1 MKQEDAFFIIEGHK
15 LAVINE
21 LVPIVGGVNEAIIL
35 QQIYYLT
42 HKYRKNY
49 KKGYIWVY
57 KTYPQWKETIPWLSI
72 SSIRRALNNLRNDGF
87 VIAAQFSTHV
97 YHNTL
102 WYRVN
107 EKQINAIKEQL
118 DNPDAISA
126 EIAVTD
132 DEGGEK
138 LVTVEKETVKE
149 ETKAPVQN
157 EQIVPVQ
164 NEQTTFQNEQV
175 VPVQNEQT
183 NNNIKIDKYKTIKE
197 KYKKEKSTV
206 AQSTKSKTTPAELD
220 TVIDYL
226 NQKAETHYRKN
237 ATNRDLVKA
246 RINEGYTIQ
255 DCMKVI
261 DNKTTQWLNTEWE
274 QYLRPRTL
282 FQKSK
287 FESYLNT
294 KPPKRTGKVVKEQM
308 PDYNQQAEQPKPV
321 DRQRI
326 KELSARLEKI
336 KQKQK
341 EVSS

>member
-1 MKQEDAFFIIEGHK
+1 MKQEESFFIIEGHK

-87 VIAAQFSTHV
+87 VITAQFSTHV

-107 EKQINAIKEQL
+107 EEQINAIKEQL

-132 DEGGEK
+132 DEDGEN
-138 LVTVEKETVKE
+138 LVTVDKETVKE
-149 ETKAPVQN
+149 ETKLPVQN
-157 EQIVPVQ
+157 EQSTFQSEQVIPVQ
-164 NEQTTFQNEQV
+164 I
-175 VPVQNEQT
+175 EQT

-197 KYKKEKSTV
+197 KYKKEKSPVTQT
-206 AQSTKSKTTPAELD
+206 AISKTDPAELD
-220 TVIDYL
+220 KVIDYL
-226 NQKAETHYRKN
+226 NQKADTHYRKN

-255 DCMKVI
+255 DCLTVI
-261 DNKTTQWLNTEWE
+261 DNKTVQWLNTEWE

-294 KPPKRTGKVVKEQM
+294 KPPKRTGKVIKEQM

-326 KELSARLEKI
+326 KELSARLEKL
-336 KQKQK
+336 KQEQK

>member
-1 MKQEDAFFIIEGHK
+1 MNKESSRLVIDDQPLQLLPK
-15 LAVINE
+15 LA
-21 LVPIVGGVNEAIIL
+21 IVAGGANEAAFI
-35 QQIYYLT
+35 QQIHYLT
-42 HKYRKNY
+42 SVFSQNEKDGH
-49 KKGYIWVY
+49 IWVY
-57 KTYPQWKETIPWLSI
+57 KSYAEWHKMFPWLSERTI
-72 SSIRRALNNLRNDGF
+72 QRILKKLHNNDLI
-87 VIAAQFSTHV
+87 VVEKFSTHL

-107 EKQINAIKEQL
+107 YDKLNELEKQLQKKEAEVKVPRQNDDSKNEHYRQSVEVVSRQVD
-118 DNPDAISA
+118 DNCCRQN
-126 EIAVTD
+126 D
-132 DEGGEK
+132 D
-138 LVTVEKETVKE
+138 
-149 ETKAPVQN
+149 
-157 EQIVPVQ
+157 
-164 NEQTTFQNEQV
+164 
-175 VPVQNEQT
+175 
-183 NNNIKIDKYKTIKE
+183 NNIKRKIYRKRDIE

-206 AQSTKSKTTPAELD
+206 TPTAVSKTDPAELD
-220 TVIDYL
+220 KVIDYL
-226 NQKAETHYRKN
+226 NQQAKTHYRKN

-294 KPPKRTGKVVKEQM
+294 KPPKRTGTVVKEQM

-326 KELSARLEKI
+326 KELSARLEKL

>member
-1 MKQEDAFFIIEGHK
+1 MKQEESFFIIEGHK

-87 VIAAQFSTHV
+87 VITAQFSTHV

-107 EKQINAIKEQL
+107 EEQINAIKEQL

-132 DEGGEK
+132 DEDGEN
-138 LVTVEKETVKE
+138 LVTVDKETVKE
-149 ETKAPVQN
+149 ETKLPVQN
-157 EQIVPVQ
+157 EQSTFQSEQVIPVQ
-164 NEQTTFQNEQV
+164 I
-175 VPVQNEQT
+175 EQT

-197 KYKKEKSTV
+197 KYKKEKSPVTQTAV
-206 AQSTKSKTTPAELD
+206 SKTDPAELD
-220 TVIDYL
+220 KVIDYL
-226 NQKAETHYRKN
+226 NQQAKTHYRKN

-255 DCMKVI
+255 DCLTVI
-261 DNKTTQWLNTEWE
+261 DNKTVQWLNTEWE

-321 DRQRI
+321 DRQKI
-326 KELSARLEKI
+326 KELSARLEKL

>member
-1 MKQEDAFFIIEGHK
+1 MKQEESFFIIEGHK

-49 KKGYIWVY
+49 KRGYIWVY

-87 VIAAQFSTHV
+87 VITAQFSTHV

-107 EKQINAIKEQL
+107 EEQINAIKEQL

-132 DEGGEK
+132 DEDGEN
-138 LVTVEKETVKE
+138 LVTVDKETVKE
-149 ETKAPVQN
+149 ETKLPVQN
-157 EQIVPVQ
+157 EHSPFQSEQVIPVQ
-164 NEQTTFQNEQV
+164 I
-175 VPVQNEQT
+175 EQT

-197 KYKKEKSTV
+197 KYKKEKST
-206 AQSTKSKTTPAELD
+206 ATPTAISKTDPAELD

-226 NQKAETHYRKN
+226 NQKADTHYRKN

-261 DNKTTQWLNTEWE
+261 DNKTAQWLNTEWE

-294 KPPKRTGKVVKEQM
+294 KPPKRTGTVVKEQM

-326 KELSARLEKI
+326 KELSARLEKL

>member
-1 MKQEDAFFIIEGHK
+1 MKQEESFFIIEGHK

-87 VIAAQFSTHV
+87 VITAQFSTHV

-107 EKQINAIKEQL
+107 EEQINAIKEQL

-132 DEGGEK
+132 DEDGEN
-138 LVTVEKETVKE
+138 LVTVDKETVKE
-149 ETKAPVQN
+149 ETQLPVQN
-157 EQIVPVQ
+157 EQSTFQSEQVIPVQ
-164 NEQTTFQNEQV
+164 I
-175 VPVQNEQT
+175 EQT

-197 KYKKEKSTV
+197 KYKKEKSPVTQTAV
-206 AQSTKSKTTPAELD
+206 SKADPAELD
-220 TVIDYL
+220 KVIDYL
-226 NQKAETHYRKN
+226 NQQAKTHYRKN

-294 KPPKRTGKVVKEQM
+294 KPPKRTGTVVKEQM

-326 KELSARLEKI
+326 KELSARLEKL

>member
-1 MKQEDAFFIIEGHK
+1 MKQEESFFIIEGHK
-15 LAVINE
+15 LAIINE

-87 VIAAQFSTHV
+87 VITAQFSTHV

-107 EKQINAIKEQL
+107 EEQINEIKEQL

-132 DEGGEK
+132 DKDGEN
-138 LVTVEKETVKE
+138 LVTVDKETIKE
-149 ETKAPVQN
+149 ETKLPVQN
-157 EQIVPVQ
+157 EHSTFQSEQVIPVQ
-164 NEQTTFQNEQV
+164 I
-175 VPVQNEQT
+175 EQT
-183 NNNIKIDKYKTIKE
+183 NNNIKINKYKTIKE
-197 KYKKEKSTV
+197 KYKKEKSPVTQTAV
-206 AQSTKSKTTPAELD
+206 SKIDPAELD
-220 TVIDYL
+220 KVIDYL
-226 NQKAETHYRKN
+226 NQQAKTHYRKN

-255 DCMKVI
+255 DCLTVI
-261 DNKTTQWLNTEWE
+261 DNKTAQWLNTEWE

-326 KELSARLEKI
+326 KELSARLEKL

>member
-1 MKQEDAFFIIEGHK
+1 MKQEESFFIIEGHK

-87 VIAAQFSTHV
+87 VITAQFSTHV

-107 EKQINAIKEQL
+107 EEQINAIKEQL

-132 DEGGEK
+132 DEDGEN
-138 LVTVEKETVKE
+138 LVTVDKETVKE
-149 ETKAPVQN
+149 ETKLPVQN
-157 EQIVPVQ
+157 EQSTFQSEQVIPVQ
-164 NEQTTFQNEQV
+164 I
-175 VPVQNEQT
+175 EQT

-197 KYKKEKSTV
+197 KYKKEKSTATPTAV
-206 AQSTKSKTTPAELD
+206 SKTDPAELD
-220 TVIDYL
+220 KVIDYL
-226 NQKAETHYRKN
+226 NQKADTHYRKN

-255 DCMKVI
+255 DCLTVI
-261 DNKTTQWLNTEWE
+261 DNKTAQWLNTEWE

-326 KELSARLEKI
+326 KELSARLEKL